1 MGDAYPVFLRLEG
14 RPCLVV
20 GGGPVALRKVEGLL
34 AGGGRVT
41 VVAPEAVGDVEAL
54 ARGGRVAWVRRRFE
68 PSDLEGVVL
77 ALAATSDRGVNRK
90 VAAEGAARGVWVNVA
105 DDAGVGDFHVPAVLR
120 RGDLTVAVAT
130 GGASPALASWV
141 RDRIGETLPEDL
153 GEMVE
158 VARSVRSGA
167 SDPEGRRARELFG
180 SGILE
185 NPTRGEA
192 KRKAEPPQ
200 PPPAEAR

>member
-54 ARGGRVAWVRRRFE
+54 ARGGLVVWVRRRFE

-77 ALAATSDRGVNRK
+77 ALAATSDRGVNRR

-130 GGASPALASWV
+130 GGASPAMAAWI
-141 RDRIGETLPEDL
+141 RDRIGETLPEGL

-158 VARSVRSGA
+158 VARSVRCGD

-180 SGILE
+180 SGTREDL
-185 NPTRGEA
+185 TRGEA
-192 KRKAEPPQ
+192 KPKAAPLQ